1 MNSLPNLT
9 NLTPTE
15 IFVGIVAL
23 VGLALIVVALVMRAA
38 RRRHEH
44 LVQRFG
50 PEYERVVDEV
60 GSEKRADR
68 ELLEREK
75 RVQRFKVH
83 PLRERE
89 RATFLERWND
99 VQARFF
105 DDPVAAVRQAE
116 DVIKAVMD
124 ATGYELE
131 DFEQRVADLSV
142 DHAAVV
148 QHYRAARA
156 LVAANLA
163 VAPGTPGRPD
173 VDELRQAVVHY
184 RALFMDMVSEPEL
197 APRGFFRPAHSR
209 G

>member
-1 MNSLPNLT
+1 MTPMPSLS
-9 NLTPTE
+9 PTE
-15 IFVGIVAL
+15 IFVAILALAGLVLVIVAL
-23 VGLALIVVALVMRAA
+23 VLRAS
-38 RRRHEH
+38 RRRHEQ

-50 PEYERVVDEV
+50 PEYERVVDEY

-68 ELLEREK
+68 ELLARERRIK
-75 RVQRFKVH
+75 RLQVH

-89 RATFLERWND
+89 RAAFLARWNE

-105 DDPVAAVRQAE
+105 DDPVASVRQAE
-116 DVIKAVMD
+116 ELIKAVMD
-124 ATGYELE
+124 ATGYELD

-142 DHAAVV
+142 EHATVV

-156 LVAANLA
+156 LLATNLA
-163 VAPGTPGRPD
+163 VPPGTPGRPD

-184 RALFMDMVSEPEL
+184 RALFMDLVSEPEL

-209 G
+209 

>member
-1 MNSLPNLT
+1 MTPMPSLSPA
-9 NLTPTE
+9 E
-15 IFVGIVAL
+15 ILVAI
-23 VGLALIVVALVMRAA
+23 LALAGLVLVVVALVMRAS
-38 RRRHEH
+38 RRRHEE

-50 PEYERVVDEV
+50 PEYERAVEEY

-68 ELLEREK
+68 ELLARER
-75 RVQRFKVH
+75 RVRSLRVH

-89 RATFLERWND
+89 RAAFLARWDD

-116 DVIKAVMD
+116 ELIKSVMD
-124 ATGYELE
+124 ATGYELD
-131 DFEQRVADLSV
+131 DFEQRVEDLSV
-142 DHAAVV
+142 EHAPVV

-156 LVAANLA
+156 LLAANLA
-163 VAPGTPGRPD
+163 VPPGTPGRPD

-184 RALFMDMVSEPEL
+184 RALFMDLVAEPEL

-209 G
+209 S

>member
-1 MNSLPNLT
+1 MTPMPSLS
-9 NLTPTE
+9 PTE
-15 IFVGIVAL
+15 IFVGV
-23 VGLALIVVALVMRAA
+23 LALAGLLLLVVALVRHAS
-38 RRRHEH
+38 RRRHEE

-50 PEYERVVDEV
+50 PEYERVADEF

-68 ELLEREK
+68 ELLARER
-75 RVQRFKVH
+75 RVQRLRVH

-89 RATFLERWND
+89 RAAFLVRWNE

-105 DDPVAAVRQAE
+105 DDPVSSVRQAE
-116 DVIKAVMD
+116 ELIKAVMD

-142 DHAAVV
+142 EHATVV

-156 LVAANLA
+156 LLAANLA
-163 VAPGTPGRPD
+163 VPPNTPGRPD

-184 RALFMDMVSEPEL
+184 RALFMDLVAEPEL

-209 G
+209 P

>member
-1 MNSLPNLT
+1 MTPTLS
-9 NLTPTE
+9 PTE
-15 IFVGIVAL
+15 IVVAISALAAL
-23 VGLALIVVALVMRAA
+23 VVIVVALVMRAS
-38 RRRHEH
+38 RRRHAE

-50 PEYERVVDEV
+50 PEYERAVDEF

-68 ELLEREK
+68 ELLARER
-75 RVQRFKVH
+75 RVRRFRVH

-89 RATFLERWND
+89 RATFLAQWNE

-105 DDPVAAVRQAE
+105 DDPVASVRQAE
-116 DVIKAVMD
+116 DLIKAVMD

-131 DFEQRVADLSV
+131 DFEQRVVDLSV
-142 DHAAVV
+142 EHATVV

-156 LVAANLA
+156 LLAANLA
-163 VAPGTPGRPD
+163 VPPGTPGRPD

-184 RALFMDMVSEPEL
+184 RALFMDLVAEPEL

-209 G
+209 T